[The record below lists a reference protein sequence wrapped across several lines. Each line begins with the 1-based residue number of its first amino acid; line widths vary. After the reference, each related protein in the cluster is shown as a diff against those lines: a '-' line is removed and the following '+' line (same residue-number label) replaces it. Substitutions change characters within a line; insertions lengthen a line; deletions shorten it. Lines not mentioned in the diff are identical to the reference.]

1 MGYAEASAF
10 LNPAPGET
18 RAYISAQDLKNAFS
32 QIYTDANNTFLLRS
46 GGTMVGPLI
55 VPSPAG
61 GANPVT
67 KTYAETNYLQK
78 SGGTMV
84 GNLTIPVTPTND
96 AHAAS
101 KLYVD
106 KFRPGRN
113 LIDNSEMKISQRGTS
128 INITQRASTIPESNT
143 LDNIYAN
150 TTLDRWKV
158 YNTTSVNST
167 AVVSQQTNTSPTLP
181 FSNFLRYAVGA
192 TPDAS
197 MTTSEYVGIEQN
209 IEGFNVDYAGLGQA
223 NYQPLSISFWVRASV
238 AATYAVSLTNYSRE
252 YSYIFTYTIAQAD
265 IWQLVTHTVTA
276 AAPGGTWY
284 TDTFP
289 GLSVRFAI
297 AAGVSRIHSSN
308 GQTGWV
314 TGNYVKNLDCNN
326 VLIATAAATFDIT
339 GVQVEVGSNVTPF
352 EYTQYS
358 VELDKCQRY
367 FQRYNAPSLHGVC
380 SGATTVGRLSMP
392 LVAQMRTT
400 PSCYMIGNL
409 PLYNALTT
417 GVISTI
423 GTQFNGQNAVEMD
436 VNTATNF
443 TTGNPVN
450 TYYNGAGTYL
460 DVSAE
465 I

>member
-18 RAYISAQDLKNAFS
+18 RAYITAQDLRNAFS
-32 QIYTDANNTFLLRS
+32 QIYTDANNTFLSRS

-55 VPSPAG
+55 VPEPTG
-61 GANPVT
+61 GSNPVT
-67 KTYAETNYLQK
+67 KTYAEANYLQK

-84 GNLTIPVTPTND
+84 GNLVIPVTPTLD
-96 AHAAS
+96 THAAS

-113 LIDNSEMKISQRGTS
+113 LIDNGDMRVAQRGTS
-128 INITQRASTIPESNT
+128 INITQRALTVPESNT

-158 YNTTSVNST
+158 YNTTSANST
-167 AVVSQQTNTSPTLP
+167 GVVTKTANTVSSVP
-181 FSNFLRYAVGA
+181 FSHCLRYSVGA
-192 TPDAS
+192 TPDNS

-209 IEGFNVDYAGLGQA
+209 IEGFNIGQAGLGQT

-252 YSYIFTYTIAQAD
+252 YSYIFTYTISQAD
-265 IWQLVTHTVTA
+265 TWQFVTHTLTTPS
-276 AAPGGTWY
+276 PGGTWY
-284 TDTFP
+284 TDAFP

-326 VLIATAAATFDIT
+326 VLIATAGATFDIT

-352 EYTQYS
+352 DYTPYDLS
-358 VELDKCQRY
+358 IARCQRY
-367 FQRYNAPSLHGVC
+367 FQRYYAPALHGICASTSVI
-380 SGATTVGRLSMP
+380 GRMNMP
-392 LVAQMRTT
+392 LVAQVRTT
-400 PSCYMIGNL
+400 PTCYMGGNL
-409 PLYNALTT
+409 AMFNGTT
-417 GVISTI
+417 SGVISTL
-423 GTQFNGQNAVEMD
+423 GTQYNSENAVEMD

-443 TTGNPVN
+443 TAGLPVN
-450 TYYNGAGTYL
+450 TYYIDNSRWL